1 MNDDLLDQ
9 NDHPIIELKTR
20 LIRSILLQFFLFGLG
35 AFFFSKKKWRL
46 IYFLI
51 AIYTWISY
59 VNVFVIWY
67 PGWEKFH
74 NHTMI
79 GALTIFI
86 GWFIVYFIGIIDIV
100 ISYKLKVKGIRK
112 VR

>member
-9 NDHPIIELKTR
+9 NELPSEELKTK

-35 AFFFSKKKWRL
+35 AFFFSKQKWKL

-51 AIYTWISY
+51 ALYAWISF

-67 PGWEKFH
+67 PGWERFH
-74 NHTMI
+74 NHTLI

-86 GWFIVYFIGIIDIV
+86 GWFIVYFIGIIDLI
-100 ISYKLKVKGIRK
+100 ISHKLKVKAIRK